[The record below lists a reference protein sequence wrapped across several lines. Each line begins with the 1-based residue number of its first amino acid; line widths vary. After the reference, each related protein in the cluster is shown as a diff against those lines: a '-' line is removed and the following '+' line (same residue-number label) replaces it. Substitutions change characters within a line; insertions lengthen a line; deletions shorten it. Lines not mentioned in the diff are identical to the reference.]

1 MLQRGSSMRMLG
13 TAVVCAML
21 LVGCNRQRANPDAEA
36 NANRPLPASRNVD
49 ASMAGVTP
57 MADRVAVLGLLNK
70 RNGLVRD
77 VTLKPGESL
86 RIGRA
91 VVRLRACERT
101 AQWEWPAEVG
111 AFVQLDV
118 LNLSNNRWQRNF
130 SGWLFKNRPERNI
143 IQHPI
148 YDVFVRSCTMSWPG
162 ERPVPSGD
170 AAPPAARAA
179 TPAPAPA
186 ATDANAA
193 SSAPQSPDT
202 AAPAAPAAAPQGD
215 SSPKTAD

>member
-1 MLQRGSSMRMLG
+1 MQLLG
-13 TAVVCAML
+13 TAMIGAML
-21 LVGCNRQRANPDAEA
+21 LGGCNRQRANTDAEA

-49 ASMAGVTP
+49 ASMVGVTP
-57 MADRVAVLGLLNK
+57 MAARVAVLGLLNK

-170 AAPPAARAA
+170 V
-179 TPAPAPA
+179 PAPATRAAGPA
-186 ATDANAA
+186 PADANAP
-193 SSAPQSPDT
+193 SSAPQSPDAAT
-202 AAPAAPAAAPQGD
+202 PPVAPAATPATPAVDSPPKAAD
-215 SSPKTAD
+215 

>member
-1 MLQRGSSMRMLG
+1 MPRRRPSIRLLG
-13 TAVVCAML
+13 TAMICATL
-21 LVGCNRQRANPDAEA
+21 LGGCNRQRANADAEA

-49 ASMAGVTP
+49 AGMAGVTP
-57 MADRVAVLGLLNK
+57 MAQRVVVLGLLNK

-101 AQWEWPAEVG
+101 AQWEWPQEVG

-170 AAPPAARAA
+170 APAPAARAA
-179 TPAPAPA
+179 APAPA
-186 ATDANAA
+186 AADANAA
-193 SSAPQSPDT
+193 SSAPQSPDAATPAVPT
-202 AAPAAPAAAPQGD
+202 AAPDAD

>member
-1 MLQRGSSMRMLG
+1 MPQRRPSMQMLG
-13 TAVVCAML
+13 TAMICAML
-21 LVGCNRQRANPDAEA
+21 LGGCNRQHANADAEA
-36 NANRPLPASRNVD
+36 NANRPLPASRDVD

-57 MADRVAVLGLLNK
+57 MAERVAVLGLLNK

-101 AQWEWPAEVG
+101 AQWEWPGEVG

-170 AAPPAARAA
+170 APAPAERAAPPAPNDDSTER
-179 TPAPAPA
+179 
-186 ATDANAA
+186 
-193 SSAPQSPDT
+193 APQSPDT
-202 AAPAAPAAAPQGD
+202 TAPVAPATAPAPATDSPPKAAD
-215 SSPKTAD
+215 